1 MLDACFAVYEFRTG
15 KRAFR
20 RKERIAMIYQEY
32 PVRAEGSSADAK
44 MTTYLIS
51 HSEAMRIKERPLII
65 ICPGGGYRY
74 VSEREGEMIAFQ
86 WNALGYH
93 AAVLYYSVNPV
104 LYPTALLELAAA
116 MKIVKEHSREW
127 HVDPERILVEG
138 SSAGGHLAASYG
150 MFWKKPFLAEK
161 VGIASEELRP
171 AGMIL
176 HYPVITSGEYAHRD
190 SFHMLLGEKY
200 EELKDEM
207 SLEKQ
212 VSADTPPAFL
222 WHTNADG
229 SVPAEN
235 SLLLTLAMRRHNI
248 PVELHLYAK
257 GGHGLALADERTM
270 CADGS
275 GTEKECTSWIALA
288 DMWMR
293 EVIFQ

>member
-1 MLDACFAVYEFRTG
+1 
-15 KRAFR
+15 
-20 RKERIAMIYQEY
+20 MIYQEY
-32 PVRAEGSSADAK
+32 PIRAEGSAEDAK

-51 HSEAMRIKERPLII
+51 YSEAMKIQKRPLII

-74 VSEREGEMIAFQ
+74 VSEREGEMIALQ

-93 AAVLYYSVNPV
+93 AVVLKYSVHPA
-104 LYPTALLELAAA
+104 LYPTALLELATV
-116 MKIVKEHSREW
+116 MKIVKEHSAEW
-127 HVDPERILVEG
+127 HVDSGRILVEG

-150 MFWKKPFLAEK
+150 MFWKKSFLAEK
-161 VGIASEELRP
+161 VGVKSEELRP

-200 EELKDEM
+200 EELKEAL
-207 SLEKQ
+207 SLERQ
-212 VSADTPPAFL
+212 VSADTPPTFI
-222 WHTNADG
+222 WHTNEDG

-235 SLLLTLAMRRHNI
+235 SLLLALAMRRHNV

-270 CADGS
+270 CSDGS
-275 GTEKECTSWIALA
+275 GTEKECTSWVSLA

-293 EVIFQ
+293 EVIFGQRPYAF

>member
-1 MLDACFAVYEFRTG
+1 MTG
-15 KRAFR
+15 
-20 RKERIAMIYQEY
+20 RITMIYKEY
-32 PVRAEGSSADAK
+32 PIRVEGSAEDARL
-44 MTTYLIS
+44 TTYLIS
-51 HSEAMRIKERPLII
+51 HSEAMRIGERPLII

-74 VSEREGEMIAFQ
+74 VSEREGEMIALQ

-93 AAVLYYSVNPV
+93 AVVLNYSVYPA
-104 LYPTALLELAAA
+104 LYPTALLELATA
-116 MKIVKEHSREW
+116 MKTVKAHSAEW
-127 HVDPERILVEG
+127 YVDSKRILVEG

-150 MFWKKPFLAEK
+150 MFWKKPFLSEQIGVSA
-161 VGIASEELRP
+161 EELRP

-200 EELKDEM
+200 EELKEEM
-207 SLEKQ
+207 SLENQ
-212 VSADTPPAFL
+212 VSEDTPPTFI
-222 WHTNADG
+222 WHTNEDK

-235 SLLLTLAMRRHNI
+235 SLLLALAMRRHNI

-275 GTEKECTSWIALA
+275 GTEKECTSWVSLA
-288 DMWMR
+288 ETWLR
-293 EVIFQ
+293 EVVFR

>member
-1 MLDACFAVYEFRTG
+1 MLY
-15 KRAFR
+15 K
-20 RKERIAMIYQEY
+20 EY
-32 PVRAEGSSADAK
+32 PIRVEGSAEDAR

-51 HSEAMRIKERPLII
+51 YSEAMKIQKRPLII

-93 AAVLYYSVNPV
+93 AVVLKYSVNPA
-104 LYPTALLELAAA
+104 LYPTALLELAEV
-116 MKIVKEHSREW
+116 MKTVKEHSAEW
-127 HVDPERILVEG
+127 YVDTERILVEG

-161 VGIASEELRP
+161 TGIAPEELRP

-176 HYPVITSGEYAHRD
+176 HYPVITSGEYAHQD
-190 SFHMLLGEKY
+190 SFRMLLGEKY

-207 SLEKQ
+207 SLENQ
-212 VSADTPPAFL
+212 VNKDVPPTFI
-222 WHTNADG
+222 WHTNEDK

-235 SLLLTLAMRRHNI
+235 SLLLALAMRRNNV

-275 GTEKECTSWIALA
+275 GTEKECTSWVALA

-293 EVIFQ
+293 EVVFR